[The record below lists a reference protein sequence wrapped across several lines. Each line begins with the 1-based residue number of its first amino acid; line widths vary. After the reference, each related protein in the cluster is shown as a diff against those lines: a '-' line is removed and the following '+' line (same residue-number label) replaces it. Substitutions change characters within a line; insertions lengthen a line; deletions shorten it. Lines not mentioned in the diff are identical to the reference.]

1 MKKIINGK
9 KYDTNTAT
17 EVCCGFFGN
26 FGCKKVT
33 LYKKKNGEFF
43 EHHTLNEFGF
53 SEWIEPVDKSE
64 AKRFAEE
71 QMTGDE
77 YDKFF
82 GEVEE

>member
-1 MKKIINGK
+1 MKKIINGR

-17 EVCCGFFGN
+17 EVCRGYFGN
-26 FGCKKVT
+26 FGSKKVV

-53 SEWIEPVDKSE
+53 REWIEPVDEKE

-71 QMTGDE
+71 QMTGDDYE
-77 YDKFF
+77 KFF